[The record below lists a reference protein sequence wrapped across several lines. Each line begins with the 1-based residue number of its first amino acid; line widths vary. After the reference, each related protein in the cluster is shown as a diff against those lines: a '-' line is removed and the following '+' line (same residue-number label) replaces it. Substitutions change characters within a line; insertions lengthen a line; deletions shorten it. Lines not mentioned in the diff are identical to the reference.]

1 MSTRNVIVT
10 SVLTSLLTSI
20 CTFFALQYM
29 TSRKGTLKEVI
40 VPQVVGLKPSQAME
54 VLDGR
59 KLRMQIIERRPDPTV
74 AAGHICSQ
82 HPYADSKVLSH
93 SAVNVVLSAGPPRI
107 TVPPCAAVMLQEY
120 GTTLTG
126 RSSSSAP

>member
-1 MSTRNVIVT
+1 
-10 SVLTSLLTSI
+10 
-20 CTFFALQYM
+20 
-29 TSRKGTLKEVI
+29 
-40 VPQVVGLKPSQAME
+40 ME
-54 VLDGR
+54 ALDGR
-59 KLRMQIIERRPDPTV
+59 KLRMQIIQRRPDPTV

-126 RSSSSAP
+126 QKLKLGAVTYAPHESACGPDYRLRAEEQRRRGGGGAPACATVAEKIHPTKEIP